1 MLSPAGQAHCWGYNG
16 TNEPL
21 VAFRSI
27 EVTATAVC
35 GIRESDSQVQC
46 WGGTTSEVTWPD
58 TNTYVEPVA
67 ELVSADRSFCALQQ
81 DGALQCWGAYGDL
94 GLPCCNSG
102 ASKTLAGPY
111 VKLRGSTNYYCAQR
125 DTGAWECFGVNNY
138 GETQVPAGETFVEL
152 GPGGNHNCG
161 IRPDGTVHCF
171 GVATVNADA
180 SADFGQ
186 TRPPSEV
193 EDVFGAIASGTNTS
207 CGIRID
213 GRFECWGRYT
223 DNDPQGSNRSLEPP
237 GVCGD
242 GGARPIG
249 SV

>member
-1 MLSPAGQAHCWGYNG
+1 MSGVVTCYLDEAGQVSCWGVSGNTNNNRILDNVPGGVWTDIALKDKNVCVLSPAGQAHCWGYNG

-111 VKLRGSTNYYCAQR
+111 VKLRGQHELLLCAAGHRRVGVLWRQQLRRNAGACGR
-125 DTGAWECFGVNNY
+125 D
-138 GETQVPAGETFVEL
+138 
-152 GPGGNHNCG
+152 
-161 IRPDGTVHCF
+161 
-171 GVATVNADA
+171 
-180 SADFGQ
+180 
-186 TRPPSEV
+186 
-193 EDVFGAIASGTNTS
+193 
-207 CGIRID
+207 
-213 GRFECWGRYT
+213 
-223 DNDPQGSNRSLEPP
+223 
-237 GVCGD
+237 VCGARAWRRPQLRHPARWD
-242 GGARPIG
+242 GALLR
-249 SV
+249 S